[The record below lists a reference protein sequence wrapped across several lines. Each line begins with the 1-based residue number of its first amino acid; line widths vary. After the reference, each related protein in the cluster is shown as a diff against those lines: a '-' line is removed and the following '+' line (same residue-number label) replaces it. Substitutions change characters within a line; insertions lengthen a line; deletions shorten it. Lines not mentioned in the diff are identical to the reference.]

1 MTFARH
7 LDSAHTS
14 LHRFFGALYLQPLTS
29 AGRAC
34 ESIDYSH
41 RSQLM
46 VGRSCAKNCPWRGF
60 QLLRLSFD
68 CCCSRWRMRLRSLV
82 CISRLKNGLQ
92 LLLRCSLFNW
102 IYRMIRSMTLV
113 LLSSFNF
120 KLQISI
126 WPLEDVHKSA
136 NDILDDAN

>member
-1 MTFARH
+1 
-7 LDSAHTS
+7 
-14 LHRFFGALYLQPLTS
+14 
-29 AGRAC
+29 
-34 ESIDYSH
+34 
-41 RSQLM
+41 
-46 VGRSCAKNCPWRGF
+46 
-60 QLLRLSFD
+60 
-68 CCCSRWRMRLRSLV
+68 MRLRSLV